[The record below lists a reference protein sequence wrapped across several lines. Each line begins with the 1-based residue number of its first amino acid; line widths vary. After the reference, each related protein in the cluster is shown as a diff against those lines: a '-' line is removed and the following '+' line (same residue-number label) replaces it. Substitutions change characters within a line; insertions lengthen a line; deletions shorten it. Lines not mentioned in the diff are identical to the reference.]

1 MFALDEDSTAYY
13 RCLPELLDEVGTTV
27 ILPSIAIPLYGT
39 PLYRQ
44 VVAEG
49 RLTDMDLS
57 HYEGDHLLFRHKH
70 LSAGEIYDAYREVTL
85 GFYSWKNIVRRWMRF
100 VRLQSVQESLPGF
113 VLKVLIATGVYFK
126 LSVFQRHHGLI
137 RIKQT
142 SAEEEQS
149 IRRVA

>member
-1 MFALDEDSTAYY
+1 
-13 RCLPELLDEVGTTV
+13 
-27 ILPSIAIPLYGT
+27 LYGT

-49 RLTDMDLS
+49 RLTDTDLS

-70 LSAGEIYDAYREVTL
+70 LSAGELYDAYREVTL
-85 GFYSWKNIVRRWMRF
+85 GFYAWKSIVRRWVRF

-126 LSVFQRHHGLI
+126 LSVFQRHHALI
-137 RIKQT
+137 RIKHT
-142 SAEEEQS
+142 SVEEEQP